1 MPFSFCRICPSMCGR
16 RSRALLSGGSACCS
30 YFRRRE
36 SIDRCQSVNCQSSG
50 CGQLRSTV
58 HCLESVRMD
67 RLWRPRSYDVV
78 ICLSFYWLFLWHV
91 IVTCTSHEL
100 GCCRRVI
107 SCISCGRVVK
117 SMCCSNVRL
126 LCGSCGRIVRLL
138 DAILSVFEHLRENT
152 RTGSVRL
159 WSSPSAV
166 IEATSEWLHGLVC
179 ASTCHNRTVFV
190 SVGEPH
196 SVTLKL
202 RHRAVTMGDNLA
214 THTGIAVVVVIDL
227 RSAISQSFARLF
239 VIWLPCERFVFWA
252 CLILFLRSGLQV

>member
-30 YFRRRE
+30 YFRRRQ

-58 HCLESVRMD
+58 HCLESVRMV

-117 SMCCSNVRL
+117 LTCYSNVRL
-126 LCGSCGRIVRLL
+126 LCVRV
-138 DAILSVFEHLRENT
+138 DE
-152 RTGSVRL
+152 
-159 WSSPSAV
+159 
-166 IEATSEWLHGLVC
+166 
-179 ASTCHNRTVFV
+179 
-190 SVGEPH
+190 
-196 SVTLKL
+196 
-202 RHRAVTMGDNLA
+202 
-214 THTGIAVVVVIDL
+214 
-227 RSAISQSFARLF
+227 LF
-239 VIWLPCERFVFWA
+239 VCWTLNWA
-252 CLILFLRSGLQV
+252 CLYIYKNLHELEVCDNRVHLLLSLRPRQSDWSCVCVDVSEQNCLRLRRRATWCDIEASA